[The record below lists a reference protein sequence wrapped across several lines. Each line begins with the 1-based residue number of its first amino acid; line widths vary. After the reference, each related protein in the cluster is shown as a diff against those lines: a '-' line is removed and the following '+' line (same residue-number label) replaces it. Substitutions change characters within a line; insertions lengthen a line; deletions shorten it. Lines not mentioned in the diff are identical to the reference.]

1 MNLIKSTVIL
11 LIAPKQTEEDAKR
24 RERILNILLLGSLLL
39 SLSALLIGLVG
50 YFARTISGQDV
61 HRGMSF
67 SFLIGFNGLFITIYI
82 FSRIGFVSLAA
93 KLLVLFFMLGAVYT
107 SYAWGADVPQSLLI
121 YSLTIIMTGILLST
135 RAAFIML
142 LIISAYLFVIT
153 YIQINQVINIQTY
166 WKRFDL
172 GYIDS
177 TIHVVTLSIIT
188 LISWLSN
195 REIEKSLHRAR
206 TSEAALKKE
215 RDMLEV
221 RVVQRTKELQKAQL
235 DKMIHLY
242 RFADFGRLASGLLHD
257 LVSPLT
263 TVALNLDHLQSKS
276 KKLQVK
282 NLGDL
287 QEDIIKAIRGTER
300 IESYVQAAQKQIKQQ
315 ESNKTFSINEEIK
328 QTLSLYTYRARKEG
342 VKISLYFKKN
352 IKTYGN
358 PIKFNQLMSNLIS
371 NAFDSYD
378 GTEKNSARSINIS
391 ILRIKNNIVIKIQD
405 HGKGIKKSDVAHI
418 FDPFFTTKQA
428 DKGTGIGL
436 SISKDIVTK
445 NFNGTIR
452 VKSEKEKGTEFI
464 ITFPIKHEPS
474 H

>member
-235 DKMIHLY
+235 DKM
-242 RFADFGRLASGLLHD
+242 
-257 LVSPLT
+257 
-263 TVALNLDHLQSKS
+263 
-276 KKLQVK
+276 
-282 NLGDL
+282 
-287 QEDIIKAIRGTER
+287 
-300 IESYVQAAQKQIKQQ
+300 
-315 ESNKTFSINEEIK
+315 
-328 QTLSLYTYRARKEG
+328 
-342 VKISLYFKKN
+342 
-352 IKTYGN
+352 
-358 PIKFNQLMSNLIS
+358 
-371 NAFDSYD
+371 
-378 GTEKNSARSINIS
+378 
-391 ILRIKNNIVIKIQD
+391 
-405 HGKGIKKSDVAHI
+405 
-418 FDPFFTTKQA
+418 
-428 DKGTGIGL
+428 
-436 SISKDIVTK
+436 
-445 NFNGTIR
+445 
-452 VKSEKEKGTEFI
+452 
-464 ITFPIKHEPS
+464 
-474 H
+474 

>member
-1 MNLIKSTVIL
+1 
-11 LIAPKQTEEDAKR
+11 
-24 RERILNILLLGSLLL
+24 
-39 SLSALLIGLVG
+39 
-50 YFARTISGQDV
+50 
-61 HRGMSF
+61 
-67 SFLIGFNGLFITIYI
+67 
-82 FSRIGFVSLAA
+82 
-93 KLLVLFFMLGAVYT
+93 
-107 SYAWGADVPQSLLI
+107 VPQSLLI

-263 TVALNLDHLQSKS
+263 TVALNLDHLQSLARATS
-276 KKLQVK
+276 LPLV
-282 NLGDL
+282 LHGGSGIP
-287 QEDIIKAIRGTER
+287 QEYVLAAFQKGIAKINIGTEIR
-300 IESYVQAAQKQIKQQ
+300 QAYEAILQ
-315 ESNKTFSINEEIK
+315 ST
-328 QTLSLYTYRARKEG
+328 G
-342 VKISLYFKKN
+342 KISAGQDTVYERTGWLIGEYF
-352 IKTYGN
+352 G
-358 PIKFNQLMSNLIS
+358 L
-371 NAFDSYD
+371 DD
-378 GTEKNSARSINIS
+378 
-391 ILRIKNNIVIKIQD
+391 IQP
-405 HGKGIKKSDVAHI
+405 V
-418 FDPFFTTKQA
+418 
-428 DKGTGIGL
+428 
-436 SISKDIVTK
+436 VTQ
-445 NFNGTIR
+445 
-452 VKSEKEKGTEFI
+452 EML
-464 ITFPIKHEPS
+464 
-474 H
+474 

>member
-1 MNLIKSTVIL
+1 MMFNLLVFLIEPKSQNL
-11 LIAPKQTEEDAKR
+11 DERR
-24 RERILNILLLGSLLL
+24 REFILNV
-39 SLSALLIGLVG
+39 LLIGSIILACV
-50 YFARTISGQDV
+50 A
-61 HRGMSF
+61 
-67 SFLIGFNGLFITIYI
+67 LITNTSAYLYYQVKEIKFNGIKPLALFEFILVFIFLYTLSKNNHQKLSSYLFISIYFFAGI
-82 FSRIGFVSLAA
+82 ITSLI
-93 KLLVLFFMLGAVYT
+93 
-107 SYAWGADVPQSLLI
+107 WGADVPQALLI
-121 YSLTIIMTGILLST
+121 YALVIVMSGILISTKLSLVVT
-135 RAAFIML
+135 F
-142 LIISAYLFVIT
+142 LISISLFTLSYFQSQEILE
-153 YIQINQVINIQTY
+153 YNNY
-166 WKRFDL
+166 WLSNKPEL
-172 GYIDS
+172 TEAIIVS
-177 TIHVVTLSIIT
+177 VTLSIIT

-242 RFADFGRLASGLLHD
+242 RFADFGRLASGLLND

-405 HGKGIKKSDVAHI
+405 HGKGIKKSDIAHI

>member
-1 MNLIKSTVIL
+1 MMFNLLVFLIEPKSQNL
-11 LIAPKQTEEDAKR
+11 DERR
-24 RERILNILLLGSLLL
+24 REFILNV
-39 SLSALLIGLVG
+39 LLIGSIILACV
-50 YFARTISGQDV
+50 A
-61 HRGMSF
+61 
-67 SFLIGFNGLFITIYI
+67 LITNTSAYLYYQVKEIKFNGIKPLALFEFLLVFIFLYTLSKNNHQKLSSYLFISIYFFAGI
-82 FSRIGFVSLAA
+82 ITSLI
-93 KLLVLFFMLGAVYT
+93 
-107 SYAWGADVPQSLLI
+107 WGADVPQALLI
-121 YSLTIIMTGILLST
+121 YALVIVMSGILISTKLSLVVT
-135 RAAFIML
+135 F
-142 LIISAYLFVIT
+142 LISISLFTLSYFQSQEILE
-153 YIQINQVINIQTY
+153 YNNY
-166 WKRFDL
+166 WLSNKPEL
-172 GYIDS
+172 TEAIIVS
-177 TIHVVTLSIIT
+177 VTLSIIT

-221 RVVQRTKELQKAQL
+221 RVAQRTKELQKAQL

-276 KKLQVK
+276 KKLQIK

-315 ESNKTFSINEEIK
+315 ESNKKFSINEEIK
-328 QTLSLYTYRARKEG
+328 QTLSLYTYRTRKEG
-342 VKISLYFKKN
+342 VKISLYFEKN
-352 IKTYGN
+352 ITTYGN

-371 NAFDSYD
+371 NALDSYD
-378 GTEKNSARSINIS
+378 GTKKIARSINIS
-391 ILRIKNNIVIKIQD
+391 ILRIKNNIMIKIQD

-464 ITFPIKHEPS
+464 ISFPIKHEPS